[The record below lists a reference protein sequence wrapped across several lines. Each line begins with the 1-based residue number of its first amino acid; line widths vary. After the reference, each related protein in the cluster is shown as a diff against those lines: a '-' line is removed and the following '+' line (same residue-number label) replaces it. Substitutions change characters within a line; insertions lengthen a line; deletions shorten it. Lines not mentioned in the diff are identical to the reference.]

1 MKQIQYINDFQQFH
15 AIRSF
20 FGNIFNV
27 KITISEAVRKQSNLS
42 KNILGLN
49 SKARPR
55 GKADKKKK
63 TILLNA

>member
-1 MKQIQYINDFQQFH
+1 M
-15 AIRSF
+15 IRFF

-55 GKADKKKK
+55 GKAGKKKK